1 MSDAGRAE
9 AADAINSLVTSG
21 GTDIAGGLSAGIRI
35 LKERRLRNPVAS
47 IILLSDG
54 IDTMGLPPSARSV
67 GPIHTF
73 GFGANH
79 DPTIM
84 HAVAE
89 ATGGTFSFVEEEAA
103 VSDAFAACL
112 AGLLSV
118 VAQYLHLTICSA
130 SPGVHLTSVGTGNYS
145 SRISDQRLMA
155 VIEVGDM
162 YAEEEKFFL
171 LDVTVPIKEDKN
183 DPSMQLIS
191 VYCSY
196 VDPLTQD
203 IIHVEEERTIVRRPD
218 SLSPEDEIANL
229 IVDGQRN
236 RILVAESIAEAQA
249 KADGGDLKGAKAVL
263 DARRAALVASSSA
276 LAGDELCA
284 WLDKELIEIGERI
297 ANRRAYEKSGR
308 AYMLSGMSSH
318 SWQRAAMRGHSTM
331 LTSAPAS
338 VTFQTQVMTEM
349 LDSSREWSQELLLDG
364 RRSASQPPEGRLQ

>member
-35 LKERRLRNPVAS
+35 LKERRFRNPVAS

-54 IDTMGLPPSARSV
+54 IDTMDGFSLAGRLQSSRRTRDFLQRLPPSARSV

-84 HAVAE
+84 DAVAE

-145 SRISDQRLMA
+145 SRISDQRLME

-162 YAEEEKFFL
+162 YAEEEKFVL

-236 RILVAESIAEAQA
+236 RILVAEMSIAEAQA

-263 DARRAALVASSSA
+263 DARRGGTSSFLSLFSWVEFFRSLV
-276 LAGDELCA
+276 
-284 WLDKELIEIGERI
+284 DK
-297 ANRRAYEKSGR
+297 
-308 AYMLSGMSSH
+308 MC
-318 SWQRAAMRGHSTM
+318 
-331 LTSAPAS
+331 
-338 VTFQTQVMTEM
+338 
-349 LDSSREWSQELLLDG
+349 
-364 RRSASQPPEGRLQ
+364 